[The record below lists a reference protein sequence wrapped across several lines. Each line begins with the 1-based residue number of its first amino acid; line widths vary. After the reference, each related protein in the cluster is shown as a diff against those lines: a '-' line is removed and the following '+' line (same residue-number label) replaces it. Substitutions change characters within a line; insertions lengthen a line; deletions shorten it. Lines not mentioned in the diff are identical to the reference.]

1 MAKSVNPG
9 RLRAATCAIALL
21 LGASAALATPG
32 DEVKADTKA
41 LSEAAEAAQRQLH
54 QSFTNLQF
62 EEFEPAPVKGP
73 IYQAIAGGRILYY
86 APASEHILFATVYDR
101 NGVNVTALTQE
112 ASTRKRL
119 RTIDPAQALVIGPA
133 DAPSVIE
140 FTDPDCPYCRA
151 LDKFWNAKA
160 AEGKPVRR
168 LIYFVSGIHPDA
180 AAKAEHILCSPD
192 KETAFRAIYASAA
205 PKTLEKCATG
215 AAKVKAHTKIVRE
228 LGITGTPTLIA
239 DGKLISGFQQA
250 ELEAFLDG
258 KTGKEIRKEASNA
271 SD

>member
-1 MAKSVNPG
+1 MARPA
-9 RLRAATCAIALL
+9 RFTTLRTAACALALL
-21 LGASAALATPG
+21 MSGSAALADPTNDG
-32 DEVKADTKA
+32 TADAK
-41 LSEAAEAAQRQLH
+41 LLGEAAEIAQRQLH

-62 EEFEPAPVKGP
+62 EEFGPAPVKGP

-86 APASEHILFATVYDR
+86 APTSEHILFATVYDK

-119 RTIDPAQALVIGPA
+119 QAIDPAQALVIGPS
-133 DAPSVIE
+133 DAPSIIE

-151 LDKFWNAKA
+151 LEKFWVAKA
-160 AEGKPVRR
+160 AEGKLVRR
-168 LIYFVSGIHPDA
+168 LVYFVSGIHPDA
-180 AAKAEHILCSPD
+180 AAKAEHILCSQD
-192 KETAFRAIYASAA
+192 QAAAFRAIYTGEA
-205 PKTLEKCATG
+205 PKDLAKCAVG
-215 AAKVKAHTKIVRE
+215 AAKVKAHAKTVRE

-250 ELEAFLDG
+250 ELEAFLES

>member
-1 MAKSVNPG
+1 MARPARLST
-9 RLRAATCAIALL
+9 LRAAAYALVL
-21 LGASAALATPG
+21 LTGSSAALAEPTDDG
-32 DEVKADTKA
+32 KADAK
-41 LSEAAEAAQRQLH
+41 LLGEAAEAAQRQLH
-54 QSFTNLQF
+54 QTFTNLQF
-62 EEFEPAPVKGP
+62 EEFGPAPVKGA

-86 APASEHILFATVYDR
+86 APASEHILFATVYDK
-101 NGVNVTALTQE
+101 NGVNVTALAQE

-119 RTIDPAQALVIGPA
+119 QTIDPAQALVIGPA

-151 LDKFWNAKA
+151 LDKFWAAKA

-192 KETAFRAIYASAA
+192 RETAFRAIYAGAA
-205 PKTLEKCATG
+205 PKVLEKCAEG
-215 AAKVKAHTKIVRE
+215 AAKVKADAETVIK
-228 LGITGTPTLIA
+228 LGIGGTPTLIA

-250 ELEAFLDG
+250 ELEAFLQA
-258 KTGKEIRKEASNA
+258 KKEAVDA
-271 SD
+271 QR